1 MSDRDTPPLPPD
13 AAAALDADRRH
24 PDPPDAVRAAVLARV
39 RRSVGLPPLPGGG
52 GGGAA
57 AGGGT
62 VVALKAAAG
71 VSKTVVAA
79 LASVAAAAAVV
90 TVVVAQ
96 RPAPAAPRPPSAPI
110 ARAVAPA
117 RRVVTAPSVVEARPS
132 PAVEPAPIAVAV
144 ATAPRHLDASAPRDD
159 LSDERA
165 QLDDVRAAMR
175 GERYGEAERALRR
188 YRERFPRP
196 RLAEERDFL
205 AVRLL
210 TARGDEAGAARRRE
224 RFRRRYPSSIYLD
237 GLDAPA
243 QTISP

>member
-52 GGGAA
+52 GGAA

-71 VSKTVVAA
+71 VSKAVVTA

-96 RPAPAAPRPPSAPI
+96 RPAPASPRPSAAPI
-110 ARAVAPA
+110 ARVMAPARPIAVAPSA
-117 RRVVTAPSVVEARPS
+117 VEALPS
-132 PAVEPAPIAVAV
+132 PAVEPAPITVAA
-144 ATAPRHLDASAPRDD
+144 ATAPRRVDASAPADD

-175 GERYGEAERALRR
+175 AERYDEAERALRR

-210 TARGDEAGAARRRE
+210 TARGDEEGAARRRE